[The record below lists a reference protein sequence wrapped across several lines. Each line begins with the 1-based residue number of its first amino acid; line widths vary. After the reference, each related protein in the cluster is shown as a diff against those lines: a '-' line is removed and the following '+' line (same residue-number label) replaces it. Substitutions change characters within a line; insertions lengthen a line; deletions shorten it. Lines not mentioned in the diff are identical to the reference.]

1 MKHVF
6 ILSFVFLI
14 ATCAESQS
22 NSPNA
27 SLLTMTSLPQLDGSI
42 APVAPATAAP
52 ASTSG
57 DYSLLPA
64 APSLSFTKDAT
75 ALTLFPGGAASTS
88 PNPASPQF
96 TQSVFQH
103 FDWEVYAGYAFV
115 RFYQVPGVELNT
127 NGLNFGVVYYIKD
140 WVGAEGEFTGTF
152 GSQYGDTSRFLLGLG
167 GLRFRWSAP
176 RGIELWAHGLIGGSH
191 YLPQTAYGSPGALG
205 YELGGGVDINA
216 HHMRWAYRFAVD
228 AVATQY
234 FSTYQFSPKASA
246 GIVFRF

>member
-1 MKHVF
+1 MRHVF
-6 ILSFVFLI
+6 ILSCVFLL
-14 ATCAESQS
+14 ATCAEAQS

-42 APVAPATAAP
+42 APVAPATLPP
-52 ASTSG
+52 ALASDDFVLMTT
-57 DYSLLPA
+57 
-64 APSLSFTKDAT
+64 APSFSYAKNASALPSFS
-75 ALTLFPGGAASTS
+75 GGLASGS
-88 PNPASPQF
+88 SSSASPQF

-191 YLPQTAYGSPGALG
+191 YLPQTANGSPSALG
-205 YELGGGVDINA
+205 YELGGGVDVNA

-234 FSTYQFSPKASA
+234 FNTYQFSPKASA